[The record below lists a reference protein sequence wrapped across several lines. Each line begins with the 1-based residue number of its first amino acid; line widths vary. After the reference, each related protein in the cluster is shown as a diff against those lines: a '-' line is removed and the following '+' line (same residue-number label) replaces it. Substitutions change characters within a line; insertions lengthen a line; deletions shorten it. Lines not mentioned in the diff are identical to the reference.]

1 MDKKEVFKTII
12 NERESKVDELVNI
25 HSNIHRFSNCEAALL
40 PYMSPKDGF
49 KSFSFLTMVFI
60 SISGKLTGPTSL
72 LTTVILN
79 KQIISIINIT
89 TIKTT

>member
-1 MDKKEVFKTII
+1 MDKKEVLKTII

-25 HSNIHRFSNCEAALL
+25 HSNIHRFSTSEAALS
-40 PYMSPKDGF
+40 PYTSPKDGF
-49 KSFSFLTMVFI
+49 KSFSFLTMVLI

-72 LTTVILN
+72 LTTVVLN
-79 KQIISIINIT
+79 KQILSMINIT